1 MRTFLRHVA
10 GVALVGVLFFSDVGR
25 FYLNNSAVVVRI
37 APDAEKEEESAPL
50 SSQNAAVE
58 EEAKEARCNFSPLV
72 WHLTPQVLTLRLSHR
87 IEDERLASLTCL
99 LVFSPPPDEA
109 C

>member
-1 MRTFLRHVA
+1 MRTFLRRLG
-10 GVALVGVLFFSDVGR
+10 GVALIGLLFFSDVGR

-72 WHLTPQVLTLRLSHR
+72 WHLHTQILTLRLSHR
-87 IEDERLASLTCL
+87 IEDERIASLTCPP
-99 LVFSPPPDEA
+99 VFSPPPDEG